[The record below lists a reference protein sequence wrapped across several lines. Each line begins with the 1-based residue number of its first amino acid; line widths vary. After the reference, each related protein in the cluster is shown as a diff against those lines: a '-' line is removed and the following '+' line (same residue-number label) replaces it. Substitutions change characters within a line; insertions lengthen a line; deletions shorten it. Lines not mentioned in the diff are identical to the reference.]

1 MCSPELEKSFT
12 IERSH
17 SPTIASVYDDPEVIE
32 TQEFLARLKP
42 VFQGGAVARPSTVS
56 GELYNSVSIA
66 YHSRLNQI
74 LTGQVE
80 AQAGV
85 EEIEAELNDLM
96 AELG

>member
-42 VFQGGAVARPSTVS
+42 VFEGGAVARPSTVT
-56 GELYNSVSIA
+56 GDLYNSVSIA
-66 YHSRLNQI
+66 YHTRRQPDPDGAGRCSR
-74 LTGQVE
+74 GRGRGDRSR
-80 AQAGV
+80 AAGHHV
-85 EEIEAELNDLM
+85 
-96 AELG
+96 